1 MAAFYYH
8 TGQYAGYLPETWTS
22 EAATNAGHFGGQPVL
37 TLAEYR
43 QLVPG
48 AHHVP
53 AYDPGEAGV
62 GEPTLAHMSQPVP
75 AGAELPEAEEPEPE
89 PEEELY
95 EPVIEELLPEAV
107 AGVQEIAEITQPG
120 MEQYW
125 ESIYGTWEPV
135 LDPETG
141 EPTGE
146 YTEIEPGLLSTQMD
160 LQQELMPYYMEALG
174 FTWNEE
180 TQEWD
185 KIPPSP
191 YEVALEERRLAGMGY
206 KEVDG
211 ELVELTAEE
220 LDEMTSPGL
229 QMEIERQRTNMTES
243 LSRKGITPGSTAY
256 IQAMATYDE
265 RATSLRQQ
273 EREGYLYGGQQ
284 LVGAETART
293 SGLQGFQEAQLGRQA
308 TGLLAPGAPQPYS
321 PYGGLLD
328 VAAAGMQPYQ
338 YQQGLEYGILPY
350 SMQLAAG
357 AQGPGTWQTLGT
369 IGGMA
374 AGGYF
379 TGGSPWGV
387 AAGGYFGSQ
396 IGQTFD

>member
-1 MAAFYYH
+1 MPRYYNS
-8 TGQYAGYLPETWTS
+8 AGNSIMVS
-22 EAATNAGHFGGQPVL
+22 EMDIFEGNIPSGYFPQRPTATP
-37 TLAEYR
+37 
-43 QLVPG
+43 P
-48 AHHVP
+48 P
-53 AYDPGEAGV
+53 A
-62 GEPTLAHMSQPVP
+62 PT
-75 AGAELPEAEEPEPE
+75 PEPDPIADAAADVAE
-89 PEEELY
+89 TVVED
-95 EPVIEELLPEAV
+95 LLPEAV
-107 AGVQEIAEITQPG
+107 AGVGAIAEITQPG
-120 MEQYW
+120 MEEYW

-135 LDPETG
+135 MEEVPLLDEEGNPVLDEAGNPVT
-141 EPTGE
+141 ESQATGE
-146 YTEIEPGLLSTQMD
+146 YTEIEPGLLQTQMD

-180 TQEWD
+180 TEEWD

-206 KEVDG
+206 REDPETG
-211 ELVELTAEE
+211 ELVELDEEE
-220 LDEMTSPGL
+220 LLAMTSPGL
-229 QMEIERQRTNMTES
+229 RMELESQRTNMIES

-293 SGLQGFQEAQLGRQA
+293 TGIQGFQEAQLGRQA
-308 TGLLAPGAPQPYS
+308 TRLLAPGAPQPYS

-357 AQGPGTWQTLGT
+357 AQGPGQWQT
-369 IGGMA
+369 IGGLVGGA
-374 AGGYF
+374 AGGYY
-379 TGGSPWGV
+379 GGPWG
-387 AAGGYFGSQ
+387 AAGGYYVGSQ
-396 IGQTFD
+396 IGEYLDR